1 MDRANGSV
9 RWTVTLPRPVWS
21 SPTVVDD
28 VLIIGDCAWAGRVLA
43 FDVSDTT
50 VQPPLLWEVPTG
62 GCVEASAAV
71 WNGTIYIGSRDGF
84 LYALRDPW

>member
-1 MDRANGSV
+1 
-9 RWTVTLPRPVWS
+9 
-21 SPTVVDD
+21 VVDD

-50 VQPPLLWEVPTG
+50 IQPPLLWEVPTG

-71 WNGTIYIGSRDGF
+71 WNGTVYIGSRDGF